1 MIVLIRTVLPARRG
15 ARNMKYACAECRREA
30 CLSGDEEGYPRGCP
44 SLDQEPGELLAQY
57 SGEDRHLARS
67 AALVEGRGYC
77 RLTRVEEIIDFARR
91 CGFSHLGVAFCIGLH
106 REAAV
111 FTRVLRA
118 NGFSVDSVACKN
130 AALPKEELDLTDAD
144 KVTLGEFESM
154 CNPIGQARA
163 LERAGSE
170 LNVMLGLCVGHDSLF
185 IKHSTSPTTV
195 LAVKDRVLGHNP
207 LAAVYLA
214 DGYYRDKL
222 FPADGAPVGSPENKE
237 ADEGPG

>member
-1 MIVLIRTVLPARRG
+1 MT
-15 ARNMKYACAECRREA
+15 YECAECRRVACHSGGEEA
-30 CLSGDEEGYPRGCP
+30 YPRGCP
-44 SLDQEPGELLAQY
+44 SLDRGRAEMLAQY
-57 SGEDRHLARS
+57 TSEDRHLARN

-77 RLTRVEEIIDFARR
+77 RLTRVEEIVDFAHR
-91 CGFSHLGVAFCIGLH
+91 CGFSHLGVAFCIGLQ

-111 FTRVLRA
+111 FTRVLKA

-130 AALPKEELDLTDAD
+130 AGLPKEALDLTDAD
-144 KVTLGEFESM
+144 KVTPGKFESM
-154 CNPIGQARA
+154 CNPIGQALA
-163 LERAGSE
+163 LERAGTE

-185 IKHSTSPTTV
+185 MKHSTSPTTV

-207 LAAVYLA
+207 LAAIYLA

-222 FPADGAPVGSPENKE
+222 FPTDGAPVGSPENSE

>member
-1 MIVLIRTVLPARRG
+1 MMYT
-15 ARNMKYACAECRREA
+15 CAECRRVACHSGEA
-30 CLSGDEEGYPRGCP
+30 DAYPRGCP
-44 SLDQEPGELLAQY
+44 SLEQERGELLAQY

-77 RLTRVEEIIDFARR
+77 RLTRVEETIDFARR
-91 CGFSHLGVAFCIGLH
+91 CGFSHLGVAFCIGLQ

-130 AALPKEELDLTDAD
+130 AGLPKEELDLTDAD
-144 KVTLGEFESM
+144 KVAPGKFESM
-154 CNPIGQARA
+154 CNPIGQALA
-163 LERAGSE
+163 LKRAGTD

-185 IKHSTSPTTV
+185 MKHSAAPVTV

-207 LAAVYLA
+207 LAAIYLA
-214 DGYYRDKL
+214 DGYYRDRL
-222 FPADGAPVGSPENKE
+222 FPADDVLA
-237 ADEGPG
+237 EGPETSAAGNDVG